1 MDNTTDPAAAYV
13 AYVKSLDKSRF
24 KPLDN
29 FLSSPES
36 SSPTEISQIISN
48 PSGGFDVEE
57 VPTCLSPAE
66 LANLLQR
73 PERRIFLIQN
83 LSPDIAKTLGGYL
96 NLDAQF
102 FLEYLHAMLD
112 ENPNT
117 GTMNTP
123 LSRHRTTDIEA
134 GLSTLNSL
142 SMPDKGSETGT
153 KNTPMS
159 WYRTKNIA
167 ADLPM
172 LNSLRRHDNFIHMRF
187 IGLRE
192 YVKDSKTS
200 KDCIKQDVRLNSDP
214 EKINVDRI
222 AGLYAP
228 IPREDAVFSHV
239 ALIRRVMSIWFGR
252 PKGVHTWTIGKLC
265 NKKEEALG

>member
-1 MDNTTDPAAAYV
+1 MDSATDPAAAYV

-24 KPLDN
+24 EPLDN
-29 FLSSPES
+29 FLSSPEP
-36 SSPTEISQIISN
+36 SSPTEISQIIN
-48 PSGGFDVEE
+48 NASGGFDVEE
-57 VPTCLSPAE
+57 GPNCLTPAE
-66 LANLLQR
+66 LAKLLQR
-73 PERRIFLIQN
+73 AERRIFLIQN
-83 LSPDIAKTLGGYL
+83 LSPEIAKTLGGYL

-102 FLEYLHAMLD
+102 FLDYLHAMLD
-112 ENPNT
+112 TGPETDMINT
-117 GTMNTP
+117 AV
-123 LSRHRTTDIEA
+123 SRHRTTDIEA
-134 GLSTLNSL
+134 DLSTLNSL

-167 ADLPM
+167 ADLPI
-172 LNSLRRHDNFIHMRF
+172 LNSLRRHTNFIHMRF

-200 KDCIKQDVRLNSDP
+200 EDCIKHDVRLHSDP

-222 AGLYAP
+222 AGLYVP

-252 PKGVHTWTIGKLC
+252 PKGAHTWSIGKLV
-265 NKKEEALG
+265 NKKEEALN